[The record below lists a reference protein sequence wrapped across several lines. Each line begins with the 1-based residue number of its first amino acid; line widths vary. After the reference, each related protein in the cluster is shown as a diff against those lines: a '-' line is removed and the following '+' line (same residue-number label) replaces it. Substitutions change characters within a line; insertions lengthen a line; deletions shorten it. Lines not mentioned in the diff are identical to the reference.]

1 MLAAANT
8 AQPMKGCAQSP
19 IQQDEGAGKKLT
31 EEEEGNLRTLG
42 HQLAMHAV
50 AARPSC
56 AALSVPASVA

>member
-1 MLAAANT
+1 
-8 AQPMKGCAQSP
+8 MKGCAQSP
-19 IQQDEGAGKKLT
+19 LQQDEGAGKKLT